1 LPIGAARN
9 PTAFFADA
17 LDSPGCGGMVKVSET
32 RFHGVQQRAGLR
44 TEKGSVDEFCPLMR
58 GMRERP

>member
-1 LPIGAARN
+1 
-9 PTAFFADA
+9 
-17 LDSPGCGGMVKVSET
+17 MVTVSET